1 MTNRAEQFVPPDN
14 LALEQTRIPRGA
26 LPERMPN
33 EAVMCVLWVA
43 PWKPT

>member
-1 MTNRAEQFVPPDN
+1 MTNRAGQFVLPDN
-14 LALEQTRIPRGA
+14 LALEQTRGA
-26 LPERMPN
+26 LPKRMPN